1 MREGGGQA
9 SGWAVRREFAFFL
22 SVLFF
27 LQYFSSLQ
35 DGM

>member
-1 MREGGGQA
+1 MREGGDQA
-9 SGWAVRREFAFFL
+9 SGWAVRLEFAFFL
-22 SVLFF
+22 LVLFF